1 MRTQSV
7 LHRRVFSPVLA
18 LALSIAGVCTAQ
30 TTPPDLTASGAIAAL
45 KTNANGNA
53 TPVYGDTFNLGP
65 TGLRGWIHLNF
76 SGFDYQASGR
86 ISDASRQILVTT
98 SSSPGNVVLAV
109 DDVILGA
116 IAASSG
122 TVPSFTSDARKAFG
136 TAITEAEKTGAGTL
150 RVKRWRAGTTT
161 DVNITIPTL
170 GTYSATAPYNCPK
183 SAQILANTRNQ
194 MVGELIADPNYLG
207 GGHSGAINALAL
219 LASVPY
225 VVNPG
230 DPNESNY
237 SQARTRLQTYARSLS
252 VPAYQWE
259 PDQETW
265 IWEAAYQLVFLSE
278 YYLLTNDSQVVPTIN
293 GFTLWL
299 SEFQSMWGTYN
310 HGPGGL
316 LQDGSGRRFANG
328 YGPVNAVGNV
338 ANLSIVL
345 GKKAWPPASPSIRKS
360 MPPSNAE
367 PASSVPTSTK
377 AASPTANTRRPCG
390 TLPTARIPRRP
401 CSSDCKPTV
410 PSKPNTSA
418 ACPSQAGSVS
428 KWGMPDRNWASCGP
442 FSVPAWVGKPPP
454 PHISNSSSGVS
465 ISRAAR
471 TPRSPTTALTSTIT
485 AEAPP
490 PTALIWEIPQPPV
503 SKAPP
508 STCSPTASRSN
519 SSTSPGKT

>member
-1 MRTQSV
+1 MKPHNIRLLKTT
-7 LHRRVFSPVLA
+7 LRALA

-30 TTPPDLTASGAIAAL
+30 TTPPDLTAPGAIAAL
-45 KTNANGNA
+45 KTNDSA
-53 TPVYGDTFNLGP
+53 TPKYADTFNLGP

-98 SSSPGNVVLAV
+98 ASSPGNAVLAV

-122 TVPSFTSDARKAFG
+122 TVPSFTSDARKVFG

-161 DVNITIPTL
+161 EVNITIPTL
-170 GTYSATAPYNCPK
+170 GEYSATAPYNCPK

-194 MVGELIADPNYLG
+194 MVGELLANPNYLG

-219 LASVPY
+219 LASVKS
-225 VVNPG
+225 G
-230 DPNESNY
+230 DPNY
-237 SQARTRLQTYARSLS
+237 STVQTRLQTYARSLS

-338 ANLSIVL
+338 ANLAIVL
-345 GKKAWPPASPSIRKS
+345 GKKALL
-360 MPPSNAE
+360 
-367 PASSVPTSTK
+367 
-377 AASPTANTRRPCG
+377 AASQPIDPKIDAAIQRGSGFLGSHVNKGGIPYGEHMPTLWHASNGKDPAAAVFFGLQADRAVETEYFSRMSIASWVGVEVGHAGQELGILWAVLGAGMGGETAASG
-390 TLPTARIPRRP
+390 TFQAAPLALRSHAPHERLVHPRRHLH
-401 CSSDCKPTV
+401 
-410 PSKPNTSA
+410 
-418 ACPSQAGSVS
+418 
-428 KWGMPDRNWASCGP
+428 RLLRRRL
-442 FSVPAWVGKPPP
+442 
-454 PHISNSSSGVS
+454 H
-465 ISRAAR
+465 R
-471 TPRSPTTALTSTIT
+471 
-485 AEAPP
+485 
-490 PTALIWEIPQPPV
+490 
-503 SKAPP
+503 
-508 STCSPTASRSN
+508 
-519 SSTSPGKT
+519 